1 MFCQVSLVAILEKR
15 PINVVTDVEFLS
27 AVGKIRSITIITEY
41 PQYAE
46 RILNKIA
53 KAINETFAGLKLML
67 QGFRIYFFR
76 NPSIKGMEST
86 S

>member
-1 MFCQVSLVAILEKR
+1 MLKFREL
-15 PINVVTDVEFLS
+15 T
-27 AVGKIRSITIITEY
+27 

-67 QGFRIYFFR
+67 QGFRIYFFQ
-76 NPSIKGMEST
+76 NPSIKGIEST